1 MDDVHIHFWP
11 VAPSQATSL
20 DITHYGSKHFL
31 TIIDWGPLS
40 LPYGDHNFF
49 YEWGLPLEIL
59 TNNDTAFTCKHF
71 KNFSSN
77 WGVRLWFRCT
87 YAPTGNDIIERSH
100 WSIKTIVARKQ
111 CPIPETVYRENVMPK
126 DNNSPTMALAVVLC
140 RYHTWIWDVN
150 TTSPAEPQDNW
161 EAYELGKN
169 SSWEVHD

>member
-1 MDDVHIHFWP
+1 MMCTFISGLSHQVKRLLWISPTMVVNIFW
-11 VAPSQATSL
+11 QSL
-20 DITHYGSKHFL
+20 IEDLLVCHMVT
-31 TIIDWGPLS
+31 TI
-40 LPYGDHNFF
+40 FF